1 MVILA
6 DKQDI
11 TRAGMMF
18 LLDQAGQGSWKDAYD
33 KPGLMALLREYSNA
47 VVVLDYTLFDFDSVD
62 EMLIIA
68 ERFPKS
74 HWLLFSEELSA
85 DFLRM
90 VLTSSN
96 QFSAMM
102 KDSTMGE
109 MRQAISY
116 ALRHERFV
124 SQHATQIL
132 LSAQPQQETHD
143 DINLTKTEKE
153 ILIDIAHGLT
163 TKEIADKRV
172 SSFHTVNTH
181 RKNIF
186 RKLGVNNLHEATK
199 YAIRAG
205 LVDTSE
211 YYI

>member
-1 MVILA
+1 
-6 DKQDI
+6 
-11 TRAGMMF
+11 MMF
-18 LLDQAGQGSWKDAYD
+18 LLDQAGQGNWKDAYD

>member
-18 LLDQAGQGSWKDAYD
+18 LLDQAGQGNWKDAYD

>member
-18 LLDQAGQGSWKDAYD
+18 LLDQAGQGSWKVAYD
-33 KPGLMALLREYSNA
+33 KPWLMALLREYSNA

-116 ALRHERFV
+116 ALHHERFV